1 MNIFNFFNDDKKRV
15 KFNKIISTALIPT
28 KDEIIDQTDF
38 DQLWYRPEEYKIM
51 KKLFNLELQVI
62 AYQQNITLRDSLIL
76 WKYNSTMKEDMTTT
90 EQY

>member
-15 KFNKIISTALIPT
+15 KFNKNISTVLIPT
-28 KDEIIDQTDF
+28 KDEIIDQIDF
-38 DQLWYRPEEYKIM
+38 DQLWYRPEEYKVM

-76 WKYNSTMKEDMTTT
+76 WSHNSSVKEDMATT
-90 EQY
+90 E

>member
-15 KFNKIISTALIPT
+15 KFNKNISIALIPT
-28 KDEIIDQTDF
+28 KDEIIDQIDF

-51 KKLFNLELQVI
+51 KKLFNLELQEI

-76 WKYNSTMKEDMTTT
+76 WRYNSTIKIDPTTM
-90 EQY
+90 E